1 MPRSTPRTSLDS
13 LPEVFVSTTATSQAV
28 WRAQREG
35 TVRKIGPRLYTKNLT
50 DPPEQIVQRNLWPLV
65 ASLVPGALIADRT
78 AIDHRPAPDGS
89 VFVVSDHKRDIEL
102 PGLAVRPRKGAPP
115 LDTDLPYIGDLRV
128 SSRARAYLDNL
139 VPSRRR
145 GAGVSRTLRRDEIE
159 DRLDD
164 IARRR
169 GADELNSLR
178 DEARRIA
185 PLIGREAELAELD
198 RLIGALQ
205 GTRDA
210 PLTTDRARARSAG
223 AAFDPDRLELFELLY
238 AELRRTA
245 PVIRSAPARTSE
257 SQRTLAFFEA
267 YFSNFIEGT
276 EFGVDEAAEIV
287 FGNVIPV
294 NRPADAHDVLGTW
307 QIVADATE
315 MARAPRTAE
324 DVLALLKSRHAVL
337 MAGRPDTS
345 PGLFK
350 QDLNRAGSTVF
361 VAPDQVVGTLTR
373 GFDFYRGLE
382 PGFARAAFMMFLVS
396 EVHPFTDGNGRI
408 ARIMMNAEL
417 VAAGE
422 ERIIIPT
429 VYRSDYLT
437 ALKALSQGRNPTPL
451 VRTLDFAQRWVLSVP
466 WGRVDDTRA
475 ALDRGDAFMD
485 SVTADREGIRLNLWT
500 PGAGGA
506 SHSAR

>member
-1 MPRSTPRTSLDS
+1 MPRSTPGNSLDA

-35 TVRKIGPRLYTKNLT
+35 TVRKIGPRLYTKNLA
-50 DPPEQIVQRNLWPLV
+50 DPPEQVVRRNLWPLV

-78 AIDHRPAPDGS
+78 AIEYRPAPDGS
-89 VFVVSDHKRDIEL
+89 IFVVSDRKRDVEL
-102 PGLAVRPRKGAPP
+102 PGLTIRPRKGPPP
-115 LDTDLPYIGDLRV
+115 LDTDLPYVGDLRV

-145 GAGVSRTLRRDEIE
+145 GGNVSRTLRRDEVE
-159 DRLDD
+159 ARLDD
-164 IARRR
+164 IARHR

-185 PLIGREAELAELD
+185 PLIGREAELAQLD

-205 GTRDA
+205 GTADV
-210 PLTTDRARARSAG
+210 PLLTDRARARHAG
-223 AAFDPDRLELFELLY
+223 AAYDPDRLELFELLH

-245 PVIRSAPARTSE
+245 PVIRPAPTRTPEARP
-257 SQRTLAFFEA
+257 TLAFFEA

-276 EFGVDEAAEIV
+276 EFGVDEAADIV

-294 NRPADAHDVLGTW
+294 NRPADAHDVVGTW
-307 QIVADATE
+307 QIVSDAAE
-315 MARAPRTAE
+315 MSRTPRTPE
-324 DVLALLKSRHAVL
+324 ELLALLKSRHAVL
-337 MAGRPDTS
+337 MAGRPDKD
-345 PGLFK
+345 PGVFK
-350 QDLNRAGSTVF
+350 REGNRAGGTVF

-373 GFDFYRGLE
+373 GFEFYRGLE

-396 EVHPFTDGNGRI
+396 EVHPFADGNGRV

-422 ERIIIPT
+422 ERVIIPT
-429 VYRSDYLT
+429 LYRSDYLT
-437 ALKALSQGRNPTPL
+437 AVKALSQGRNPTPL

-466 WGRVDDTRA
+466 WGTVDDTGA
-475 ALDRGDAFMD
+475 ALERGNAFMD
-485 SVTADREGIRLNLWT
+485 SVTADREGIRLNLWS
-500 PGAGGA
+500 PHVGI
-506 SHSAR
+506 